1 VYWRWRLI
9 VNDGDRGPVRR
20 GVRFLLVLAA
30 MAVPGPVA
38 ASPRAVLPT
47 VAMAVPQFL
56 KASHAVRGVITRV
69 DNTTLTI
76 ARSAQAKAKT
86 MVFVLDAATVRE
98 GALDVGATVSIRYR
112 KDGKRLVATAIEA
125 QPAPSA
131 LRKSS

>member
-1 VYWRWRLI
+1 
-9 VNDGDRGPVRR
+9 VNDRDRSPVRR

-30 MAVPGPVA
+30 IAVPGPAA
-38 ASPRAVLPT
+38 ASPRVAFPT

-86 MVFVLDAATVRE
+86 MVFVLDGATVRE
-98 GALDVGATVSIRYR
+98 GALDVGAIVSIRYR
-112 KDGKRLVATAIEA
+112 KEGKRLVATAIEA
-125 QPAPSA
+125 QPAPPPS
-131 LRKSS
+131 RKSS